1 MRPLAKRQASRIAR
15 FARSHFSGSS
25 KILVEQHAAPAA
37 CRRFAERGYFRTPGF
52 DRQVFPFTL
61 EGCVVRVSDII
72 SYIGK
77 NMEDA
82 IAVQEIVC

>member
-1 MRPLAKRQASRIAR
+1 M
-15 FARSHFSGSS
+15 
-25 KILVEQHAAPAA
+25 EQHAAPVA
-37 CRRFAERGYFRTPGF
+37 CRRSAERGERGYFRTPGF
-52 DRQVFPFTL
+52 DRQVFPSTL

-77 NMEDA
+77 DMEDA